1 MTPFV
6 DRATQQERI
15 RESLQERLRKV
26 LEHGQY
32 IMGPEVAELEERLA
46 FFVGVP
52 HAVACSSGTDAL
64 LMLLMALGV
73 GPGQAVLTTPFTF
86 VATAEAVALAGAT
99 PVFVDIDPK
108 TFNLSPEGLSRA
120 LEALERGDSSLH
132 PLPRGKAAQG
142 CRPSCVIAVD
152 LFGLPADYEAICS
165 ITSSRGLVVIEDA
178 AQSLGAQRLGRKA
191 GGLAEHA
198 ATSFFPAKPL
208 GAYGDGG
215 MCFTRDGALAQALR
229 SIRNHG
235 SGQDRYEHLRLGLTG
250 RLDTLQ
256 AAVLLAKL
264 EVFEQE
270 LEARQEVAGRYLRLL
285 AGCNGLELPRVPEGS
300 RSAWAVFS
308 ILAKDSRH
316 RERIRA
322 RLGQAGVPTMVY
334 YPRPLHLQPVFAH
347 LGYAPGDFPVSEDVA
362 ERILSLPMH
371 PYLGLDLQ
379 ERAAGVIWR
388 AL

>member
-1 MTPFV
+1 M
-6 DRATQQERI
+6 
-15 RESLQERLRKV
+15 
-26 LEHGQY
+26 
-32 IMGPEVAELEERLA
+32 
-46 FFVGVP
+46 
-52 HAVACSSGTDAL
+52 
-64 LMLLMALGV
+64 
-73 GPGQAVLTTPFTF
+73 
-86 VATAEAVALAGAT
+86 
-99 PVFVDIDPK
+99 
-108 TFNLSPEGLSRA
+108 
-120 LEALERGDSSLH
+120 
-132 PLPRGKAAQG
+132 
-142 CRPSCVIAVD
+142 
-152 LFGLPADYEAICS
+152 
-165 ITSSRGLVVIEDA
+165 
-178 AQSLGAQRLGRKA
+178 
-191 GGLAEHA
+191 
-198 ATSFFPAKPL
+198 
-208 GAYGDGG
+208 
-215 MCFTRDGALAQALR
+215 
-229 SIRNHG
+229 
-235 SGQDRYEHLRLGLTG
+235 TG